1 VQTLPS
7 DPEPAPESCG
17 LALAPFRGIR
27 YAPDRVSGIANV
39 TSPPYDVIGPD
50 TVERLL
56 ASEPHNV
63 VRLILPGAGS
73 AQPPRG
79 PAAGPAGT
87 AGGPAG
93 VAADAAARAAGA
105 AERNRSAA
113 STLRDW
119 LTSGVLR
126 RDPRPALYAYEQSLP
141 ANGRSAAETED
152 GTGWD
157 VVQRGLIGALRL
169 VPPAAPSVLPHED
182 VMPGPVEGRRELMEA
197 TQANLEPI
205 FLLYDSSE
213 DLSESAAGGG
223 MTRPEPA
230 GAGPGRAAEAR
241 GTATRLVDEV
251 AATREPL
258 LSAVTDDG
266 IRHRL
271 WAVTDPAEHALVA
284 GDLAPRSA
292 LIADGHHRYA
302 AYLKLQARR
311 RSAGGGAGP
320 WDYGLAFLVDS
331 AAYPPWIGAI
341 HRVIP
346 GLPPARAAEM
356 AKSAFSVRPVPG
368 SLDGAL
374 PALADAGRDAAAFLI
389 TDGAE
394 QYLLTDPRPDRL
406 AEAMPADHSP
416 RWQGLSAS
424 ILRELLITQVW
435 QLHDEEPEVVVVPGD
450 AAAAVRAAGQAGGS
464 AVICNP
470 TSAADVRAV
479 AANGERMPRKST
491 SFGPKPRTGIV
502 MRTLA
507 HH

>member
-1 VQTLPS
+1 
-7 DPEPAPESCG
+7 
-17 LALAPFRGIR
+17 
-27 YAPDRVSGIANV
+27 VSGIANV

-73 AQPPRG
+73 MQPPHG
-79 PAAGPAGT
+79 PAAGVTSTSGSPAGT
-87 AGGPAG
+87 AT
-93 VAADAAARAAGA
+93 DAAARVAGA
-105 AERNRSAA
+105 AERNRYAA
-113 STLRDW
+113 TTLRDW
-119 LTSGVLR
+119 LASGVLR
-126 RDPRPALYAYEQSLP
+126 PDPRPALYAYEQSLP
-141 ANGRSAAETED
+141 ADGHSAPGTED
-152 GTGWD
+152 GTRWD

-213 DLSESAAGGG
+213 DLGQSAADGG
-223 MTRPEPA
+223 MRWPEPA
-230 GAGPGRAAEAR
+230 GAGPGRAAGTR
-241 GTATRLVDEV
+241 GAATRLVDEV

-284 GDLAPRSA
+284 GDLAPRTA

-302 AYLKLQARR
+302 AYLELQARR
-311 RSAGGGAGP
+311 RAAGDGAGP
-320 WDYGLAFLVDS
+320 WDYGLAFLVDT
-331 AAYPPWIGAI
+331 AAYPPRIGAI

-346 GLPPARAAEM
+346 GLPPSRAAEM

-368 SLDGAL
+368 GLDGAL
-374 PALADAGRDAAAFLI
+374 RTLADAGRGGMAFLI
-389 TDGAE
+389 TDGAG
-394 QYLLTDPRPDRL
+394 QYLLTDPRPGCL

-416 RWQGLSAS
+416 RWRGLSAS
-424 ILRELLITQVW
+424 VLRELLITEVW
-435 QLHDEEPEVVVVPGD
+435 RRRDEEPEVVVVPGD
-450 AAAAVRAAGQAGGS
+450 AAAAVRAAAHAGGS

-470 TSAADVRAV
+470 TSVADVRAV

-491 SFGPKPRTGIV
+491 SFGLKPRTGMV
-502 MRTLA
+502 MRTLT